1 MILDL
6 NDQAWG
12 NDYISIEKNIESK
25 LYPLRFCIC
34 KDCMMAQIDHTVPK
48 EKMFINHSY
57 VSGTT
62 KSLKN
67 HFVNI
72 GRSILSQTS
81 LGRDDYILDLGGN
94 DGTFL
99 EFFKDNEC
107 NVLNVDSGV
116 VQSKISN
123 KKGIECINDFFSNR
137 LALEII
143 KKQGKAKIIHGSGI
157 FFHLEELHDFF
168 KGVETLLSDDGI
180 LVAEFIYLPDLIK
193 NCAYDQ
199 IYHEHLLYYTL
210 STLQNLLDRFNLE
223 IYDATLKDIHGGSCI
238 AYISHKKNHKEHTI
252 QLCNLLKKEKKNR
265 MNSMETYYEFSKRAS
280 KNKNKLIKMISHA
293 KSQNKKIHALGAP
306 VKGSTIINYCGFTND
321 DIECGVEINKHKFNT
336 FFPGTRI
343 PVYDQEAT
351 PNPDV
356 YLLLSWNFQNE
367 ILAKLS
373 DYRDKGG
380 EIIVPIPNPELI

>member
-1 MILDL
+1 MKKFKCRNCGSYNIEMILDL

-199 IYHEHLLYYTL
+199 IYHEH
-210 STLQNLLDRFNLE
+210 
-223 IYDATLKDIHGGSCI
+223 
-238 AYISHKKNHKEHTI
+238 
-252 QLCNLLKKEKKNR
+252 
-265 MNSMETYYEFSKRAS
+265 
-280 KNKNKLIKMISHA
+280 
-293 KSQNKKIHALGAP
+293 
-306 VKGSTIINYCGFTND
+306 
-321 DIECGVEINKHKFNT
+321 
-336 FFPGTRI
+336 
-343 PVYDQEAT
+343 
-351 PNPDV
+351 
-356 YLLLSWNFQNE
+356 
-367 ILAKLS
+367 
-373 DYRDKGG
+373 
-380 EIIVPIPNPELI
+380 